1 MTYTI
6 PFAVEEGEQECV
18 IELLDLSQKEVI
30 AEIHR
35 STHPPGSYSVLF
47 DPTRVH
53 GGLEAGLYILRVAI
67 GEQAELFPLQY
78 MP

>member
-6 PFAVEEGEQECV
+6 PFAVEEGEQMCV

-47 DPTRVH
+47 DPTRVD

-67 GEQAELFPLQY
+67 GESAEIFPLQY